1 MKISVLTPTYNRG
14 EDLNRLYTSLIVN
27 NNSNVEIE
35 WLIMDDGSND
45 RTRTIVTNF
54 IKQNII
60 KIKYFSQEN
69 QGKMAAINNLI
80 KYATGDLI
88 VDCDSDD
95 YFAVGAFDTI
105 EKYAYLLK
113 ENKDEVY
120 ALVFLK
126 NDSNGKTSGN
136 KFPVDEYR
144 SDMFSLYFR
153 EGIEG
158 EKILVFDANIRKKY
172 IHELEADEKFI
183 TESRMYHKMDLEYDV
198 ICINEPIIIG
208 EYKEDGYTKN
218 INKIFKENPLGYYEY
233 FKEVLEMDLGGV
245 HINKRMYVYKHY
257 VLFANLA
264 EIKNAIINVPGVLN
278 KIIVA
283 IMWFPGKI
291 KTKLWLKK
299 QK

>member
-233 FKEVLEMDLGGV
+233 FKEVLEMDLGRSS
-245 HINKRMYVYKHY
+245 HK
-257 VLFANLA
+257 
-264 EIKNAIINVPGVLN
+264 
-278 KIIVA
+278 
-283 IMWFPGKI
+283 
-291 KTKLWLKK
+291 
-299 QK
+299 